1 MPYDLTVA
9 IPTLVGSLLS
19 AVATSCV
26 LISYIV
32 YADQQRSFRHALVL
46 NLALAEFINSL
57 NNSISGIYA
66 IVNRGN
72 IAEGPACSLNGWVG
86 QWSVQAA
93 DFSILA
99 IAVVTLLTITR
110 KTYMPNASLLS
121 KVLICASVWVI
132 PTITATT
139 AAGLEELKPV
149 SGNWCWI
156 SGKRTDLRYALGH
169 GWRFSIIL
177 GTIGIYIYIWV
188 YMRRHFIQLHNLSGG
203 RSYGQGSSNKAAKR
217 RTFHRDNAI
226 ELRSESQTELH
237 EINVEYRYEVKHSEG
252 RSGTSLGK
260 DLDIESSV
268 GDNRRPSETTLG
280 SPLSPVSPYIKDP
293 SALTKD
299 FPPADS
305 VRNVAIAMP
314 GSNAKVAIS
323 GAYESGTTPQRNGAS
338 PRDLEREI
346 KRMLLLNAYPV
357 LYIILWLPGILN
369 RLVEASG
376 HSSYPLAIL
385 QCSTQYIGLANA
397 ITYGFNEHLKTTK
410 QQLAMGIFYFDPRDI
425 AARAQ
430 ITAANQR
437 NSPLLRLP
445 AELRNRIYE
454 YALGGHKIYM
464 VIRFSENKEK
474 LWLDRTDRCGVVPAF
489 TLLKVCSQINAEAA
503 LLPYSLNTFCFDHPL
518 RTYLLKDF
526 SMSTTQATR
535 RLEFSWRVMDHCFFE
550 EISSF
555 LLPFEGLQELGLGYE
570 YGPRCPAVLE

>member
-314 GSNAKVAIS
+314 GSSAKVAIS

-397 ITYGFNEHLKTTK
+397 ITYGFNEHLKTTVR
-410 QQLAMGIFYFDPRDI
+410 RDLVKWYRNRRG
-425 AARAQ
+425 RAQ
-430 ITAANQR
+430 
-437 NSPLLRLP
+437 L
-445 AELRNRIYE
+445 
-454 YALGGHKIYM
+454 
-464 VIRFSENKEK
+464 
-474 LWLDRTDRCGVVPAF
+474 
-489 TLLKVCSQINAEAA
+489 
-503 LLPYSLNTFCFDHPL
+503 
-518 RTYLLKDF
+518 
-526 SMSTTQATR
+526 
-535 RLEFSWRVMDHCFFE
+535 
-550 EISSF
+550 SS
-555 LLPFEGLQELGLGYE
+555 
-570 YGPRCPAVLE
+570 

>member
-132 PTITATT
+132 PTITATA

-203 RSYGQGSSNKAAKR
+203 RSYGQGSSHKAAKR

-237 EINVEYRYEVKHSEG
+237 EINVEYRYEVKHSDG
-252 RSGTSLGK
+252 RSGASLGK

-268 GDNRRPSETTLG
+268 GDNRRPSETTLS

-305 VRNVAIAMP
+305 VRNVTIAMP
-314 GSNAKVAIS
+314 GSTAKVAIS

-376 HSSYPLAIL
+376 HSSYPLTVL

-397 ITYGFNEHLKTTK
+397 ITYGFNEHLKTTVR
-410 QQLAMGIFYFDPRDI
+410 RDFVKC
-425 AARAQ
+425 
-430 ITAANQR
+430 TLR
-437 NSPLLRLP
+437 NATESPLLRLP
-445 AELRNRIYE
+445 AELRNQIYE
-454 YALGGHKIYM
+454 YALTLEVWDDGSYIY
-464 VIRFSENKEK
+464 N
-474 LWLDRTDRCGVVPAF
+474 VPVYSRRDELRRLSPLRA
-489 TLLKVCSQINAEAA
+489 CRQIQHEAA
-503 LLPYSLNTFCFDHPL
+503 SLLDSLLILAIRN
-518 RTYLLKDF
+518 
-526 SMSTTQATR
+526 
-535 RLEFSWRVMDHCFFE
+535 SW
-550 EISSF
+550 
-555 LLPFEGLQELGLGYE
+555 LGSGSPE
-570 YGPRCPAVLE
+570 TM